1 MFNLLMLVLILAVVV
16 LLLMTP
22 REILARAL
30 WPLHCYA
37 QNHLVCHLVG
47 TGVNKR
53 VYYKVEATWNTAPG
67 ASGSQA
73 LRRVTS
79 NLDLKKDT
87 FESNEMVTHLQ
98 RVDFRHGLGRVEGS
112 LNGELSP
119 GTYKDFIA
127 AAVRRAWAAVTAS
140 TSVTLTIAG
149 SGPTYTITRS
159 AGSYLSDGYKVGQVI
174 RLSVGTLNAANIS
187 KNLLIVDITSA
198 TVISV
203 MPLNG
208 VALVAEGPITTCTI
222 TATGKTTYVPTTG
235 HTDLSYSIEHFYNDL
250 TLSEL
255 YTGCKID
262 QLDLAMPPS
271 GMTSIG
277 IKWLGGGLTTASSG
291 YYTSPTAETTTG
303 ILAAVNGIVAV
314 NGTKVATLTGL
325 NLSIKGNMSGEAVI
339 GSTAF
344 ADITEGRV
352 LVDGSFT
359 ALFDSATLRDLFINE
374 TEFSLI
380 GALSASPSATAD
392 FLAFSMPRV
401 KVGGADKADAE
412 KSLVQTFP
420 FTALYNSAG
429 GAGVKTEQ
437 TTLAFQDSQA

>member
-1 MFNLLMLVLILAVVV
+1 MFDLLILWALIILAFVLMLGPRAA
-16 LLLMTP
+16 LLELF
-22 REILARAL
+22 E
-30 WPLHCYA
+30 PLRLYA
-37 QNHLVCHLVG
+37 DKWWVMHLVG

-53 VYYKVEATWNTAPG
+53 VYYKVESAWNTAPG
-67 ASGSQA
+67 ATGAQA

-79 NLDLKKDT
+79 NLDLKKET

-98 RVDFRHGLGRVEGS
+98 RVDYRHGLGHVEGT

-119 GTYKDFIA
+119 GTYKDFMA
-127 AAVRRAWAAVTAS
+127 AAVRRAWAAVTPS

-149 SGPTYTITRS
+149 SGPTYTVTRS
-159 AGSYLSDGYKVGQVI
+159 AGSWLSDNYKVGHII
-174 RLSVGTLNAANIS
+174 RLSVGVLNAANIS
-187 KNLLIVDITSA
+187 KNLLIVDVTSP

-208 VALVAEGPITTCTI
+208 VALVAEGPIATCTI
-222 TATGKTTYVPTTG
+222 TAIGKTTYIPISG
-235 HTDLSYSIEHFYNDL
+235 HTDLSYAIEHFHSDL

-255 YTGCKID
+255 YTGLKID
-262 QLDLAMPPS
+262 QMDIAMPPS
-271 GMTSIG
+271 GMATIG
-277 IKWLGGGLTTASSG
+277 IKFIGGGLTTAGAG
-291 YYTSPTAETTTG
+291 YYTSPTVETSTG

-314 NGTKVATLTGL
+314 QGAKAATLTGL
-325 NLSIKGNMSGEAVI
+325 NFNIKGNMSGEATI

-344 ADITEGRV
+344 ADIAEGRV
-352 LVDGSFT
+352 LVEGSFT
-359 ALFDSATLRDLFINE
+359 ALFDSVAMRDYFINE
-374 TEFSLI
+374 TEISLI
-380 GALSASPSATAD
+380 GALSTSAAAAAD
-392 FLAFSMPRV
+392 FIAFSMPRV

-429 GAGVKTEQ
+429 GSGVKTEQ